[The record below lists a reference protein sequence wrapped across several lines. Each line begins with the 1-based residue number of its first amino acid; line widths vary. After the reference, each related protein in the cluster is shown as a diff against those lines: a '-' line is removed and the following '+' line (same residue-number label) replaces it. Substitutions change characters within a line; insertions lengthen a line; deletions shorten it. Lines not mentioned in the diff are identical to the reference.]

1 MKILIACH
9 YYSPHLGGI
18 ETVVENQA
26 ALLAVNDDVTI
37 LTSSIGASK
46 KIKNTS
52 NIYSIIRIPAINFL
66 ESRFGIPFP
75 LFSPSIIWKAFR
87 AVKNADIIHVHDSL
101 YISSIVTVFWAKLLN
116 KPVVLTQHIS
126 IVPHPKATVIMVQ
139 KLVYKITGLYIIK
152 NSQKIFIINTVVKE
166 FLIQL
171 GADENK
177 IVSYK
182 NGIDL
187 SLFKPPTQEQRVSI
201 RRKYNLPVKDHL
213 VLFVGRFVPKKGF
226 KELLQSE
233 SGDYTIVF
241 VGGEKPSNLKDSK
254 HLIFLGQLSQREIA
268 EVYRASD
275 IFILPSKGEGFPL
288 SIQEAMASGLPII
301 TTDDKGYEIY
311 NFDRE
316 KLLLIEPTV
325 ENIKL
330 NINKLLANP
339 HLRAE
344 MSKYSTSYALR
355 YFNWKTSSKAIID
368 SYQEIMS

>member
-26 ALLAVNDDVTI
+26 ALLAVNNDVTI

-46 KIKNTS
+46 KIKNAA
-52 NIYSIIRIPAINFL
+52 NNYSIIRIPAINFL
-66 ESRFGIPFP
+66 ENRFGIPFP

-87 AVKNADIIHVHDSL
+87 AVKKADIIHVHDSL

-126 IVPHPKATVIMVQ
+126 IVPHPKAIVIMVQ
-139 KLVYKITGLYIIK
+139 KLAYKFTGSYIIK

-187 SLFKPPTQEQRVSI
+187 SLFKPSTQEQRVSI
-201 RRKYNLPVKDHL
+201 RRKFNLPERDHL

-226 KELLQSE
+226 KKLLQSE
-233 SGDYTIVF
+233 STDYTIVF
-241 VGGEKPSNLKDSK
+241 VGGEKPNNLKESK
-254 HLIFLGQLSQREIA
+254 HLIFLGQLSQKEIA

-311 NFDRE
+311 NFDRN

-339 HLRAE
+339 QLQAT
-344 MSKYSTSYALR
+344 MSQYSISYAFR
-355 YFNWKTSSKAIID
+355 YFNWKTSIKAIID
-368 SYQEIMS
+368 TYQEIMS